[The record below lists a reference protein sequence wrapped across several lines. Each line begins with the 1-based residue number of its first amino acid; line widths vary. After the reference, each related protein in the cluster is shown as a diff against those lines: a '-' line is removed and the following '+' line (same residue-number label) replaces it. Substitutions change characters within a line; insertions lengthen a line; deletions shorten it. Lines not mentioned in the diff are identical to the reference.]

1 MQRLTRDWLA
11 LVVLAG
17 GAQAVGVAASLQLL
31 PYVLLSLLAGRMADR
46 FPTPWVVLLGNLS
59 GLLLSGLMALAV
71 ATDTLTLPLLYVFVA
86 SLGAVT
92 ALEGPSRTRL
102 LSDLVPRQAI
112 PSSVSWRSA
121 GYEGA
126 HLVGLPLAGILLT
139 LVGPVWVCVLSAL
152 GYLPMVYEGWRL
164 RRTDLGAREQSGD
177 PKPLR
182 EALRFIMQSR
192 ALVNVL
198 LIVLAVSLFVANFQ
212 VLVAA
217 LIVQNFQG
225 GSTLVGWMAAL
236 PAVGALIG
244 STVTGRPRV
253 VRVRWASVAAVMG
266 ALCVAALAVPG
277 HLPLVGLG
285 LIVVG
290 LSLAGVTNI
299 SNALLLGAPQ
309 VALRG
314 RIAAITKMVTMCGTT
329 AGAFMAGMFSGAW
342 GVEAA
347 FMALGAGTL
356 LLLLVHAV
364 LYRLGLTPAGR
375 EPAE

>member
-17 GAQAVGVAASLQLL
+17 GAQAVGIAASLQLL